1 MLLERTHLHDRA
13 RFASAGLFA
22 YRWTLTYAAFS
33 VVVLVYGVVTQLHPH
48 RVWALW
54 AVAGYAL
61 AAALAA
67 RRRLTPAAVA
77 AVIGAVV
84 APGTVLIATRTA
96 QLEVSVVA
104 ESAASLITTGSPY
117 GPGPSVLAEY
127 NPYGPAMTL
136 FGAPS
141 QLFPENPLGDPRIL
155 FALFFVVCVLLASTM
170 VLARPLPRR
179 SRMQL
184 TVLIAS
190 PVIALAMAVGGV
202 DLPVVGAALLGLA
215 AATRG
220 RVVTTAVSFAF
231 ACALKPLAVP
241 VLVVALVL
249 MCARYDGRTA
259 LRAGATCAALT
270 VVFHIPA
277 FTDPEAFVEHTLLF
291 PLGRTDI
298 VTPAGESLVGG
309 ALTRLVPY
317 GATLTSAVL
326 AVAGVCGAVVLVR
339 NPPDSFVR
347 AASFAAA
354 GLMVL
359 FLLAP
364 TSRFG
369 YFVYPLVLGGT
380 AAVSALETTR
390 RSAGTRARTGRME
403 ASQ

>member
-1 MLLERTHLHDRA
+1 MLLERMHIQDRA
-13 RFASAGLFA
+13 RFIPAGLFA
-22 YRWTLTYAAFS
+22 HRWTLTYTAFS
-33 VVVLVYGVVTQLHPH
+33 VVVLAYGVVTQLHPH

-54 AVAGYAL
+54 AVAGYAV
-61 AAALAA
+61 AAVLAA
-67 RRRLTPAAVA
+67 RRRLTAAAVS

-84 APGTVLIATRTA
+84 APGTALITTRTA

-104 ESAASLITTGSPY
+104 ESAASLIATGSPY
-117 GPGPSVLAEY
+117 VPGPSVLAEY

-141 QLFPENPLGDPRIL
+141 QLLPENRIGDPRIW
-155 FALFFVVCVLLASTM
+155 FALIFVMGVLLASKL

-179 SRMQL
+179 SRTQL
-184 TVLIAS
+184 MVLIAS
-190 PVIALAMAVGGV
+190 PVVALPMVVGGV
-202 DLPVVGAALLGLA
+202 DLPVVGGALLGLA

-220 RVVTTAVSFAF
+220 KVVTTAVSFAF

-249 MCARYDGRTA
+249 MCALYDRRTA
-259 LRAGATCAALT
+259 LRAGSACTALT
-270 VVFHIPA
+270 FVFHIPVFA
-277 FTDPEAFVEHTLLF
+277 DPAAFVRHTLLF
-291 PLGRTDI
+291 PLGRTDV

-317 GATLTSAVL
+317 GATLISAVL
-326 AVAGVCGAVVLVR
+326 AVAVVCAAVVLVR
-339 NPPDSFVR
+339 NPPDTFVR

-354 GLMVL
+354 GLTVL

-380 AAVSALETTR
+380 AAVCALESTR
-390 RSAGTRARTGRME
+390 RSVGTRALPGRME
-403 ASQ
+403 VSR

>member
-1 MLLERTHLHDRA
+1 MLLERTRIHDRA
-13 RFASAGLFA
+13 RFVSAGLFA
-22 YRWTLTYAAFS
+22 HRWTLTFAAFS
-33 VVVLVYGVVTQLHPH
+33 VVALVYGAVTQLHPH

-54 AVAGYAL
+54 AVVGYAVATVL
-61 AAALAA
+61 AV
-67 RRRLTPAAVA
+67 RRRLTPAAVS

-84 APGTVLIATRTA
+84 APGTALIATRTA

-104 ESAASLITTGSPY
+104 ESAAYLITTGSPY
-117 GPGPSVLAEY
+117 VPDPSVLAEY

-136 FGAPS
+136 FGTPS
-141 QLFPENPLGDPRIL
+141 QLFPENPLGDPRIW
-155 FALFFVVCVLLASTM
+155 FALFFVVCVLLTSTM

-179 SRMQL
+179 SGMQM

-190 PVIALAMAVGGV
+190 PVVALAMTVGGV

-249 MCARYDGRTA
+249 MCARYDRRTA
-259 LRAGATCAALT
+259 LRAGVACAALT
-270 VVFHIPA
+270 VVFHVPA
-277 FTDPEAFVEHTLLF
+277 FTDPAAFVRHTLLF
-291 PLGRTDI
+291 PLGRTDV
-298 VTPAGESLVGG
+298 VTPAGDSLVGG
-309 ALTRLVPY
+309 ALARLVPY
-317 GATLTSAVL
+317 GPTLASVVL
-326 AVAGVCGAVVLVR
+326 AVAGVCAAVVLVR

-347 AASFAAA
+347 AASFAA
-354 GLMVL
+354 VL
-359 FLLAP
+359 LTVVFLLAP

-380 AAVSALETTR
+380 AVVFALDTAC
-390 RSAGTRARTGRME
+390 RSARTRVQMSRTETAR
-403 ASQ
+403 